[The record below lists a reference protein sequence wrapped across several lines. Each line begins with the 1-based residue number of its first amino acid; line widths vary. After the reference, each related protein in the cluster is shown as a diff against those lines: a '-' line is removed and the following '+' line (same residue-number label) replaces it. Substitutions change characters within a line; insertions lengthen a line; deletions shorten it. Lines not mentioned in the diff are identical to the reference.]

1 MTIEAALPQPFNSAH
16 FVDPH
21 RAYARLREEGPV
33 HQVALPDG
41 TPIWLV
47 LREADVR
54 AWLTDDRL
62 SVNKAKS
69 GNGYKGFSLPPALD
83 ANLLNI
89 DPADHLRLRRL
100 VSKTFTPRR
109 VEALRDG
116 VQAAADGLADVLARC
131 METNGAADLVS
142 QFANPLPLVV
152 IGDLLG
158 VPEQDRKP
166 FSDWVTTM
174 FDPQGRED
182 MANAVDSI
190 HHYLVEL
197 IEQRRHEPDDRLLSA
212 LIAVRDEG
220 DTLTEDELVSLAFLI
235 LFAGS
240 ESTQH
245 VISGGLLTLLEHPR
259 QLGALREYPALLP
272 DAVEEI
278 LRYAHPN
285 QMAIRRFPTEDIVIG
300 GTRIPAGDTV
310 MLCPAS
316 AHRDPQRYPEPDRF
330 DIHRTDKSHLA
341 LGYGVHYCLGAPL
354 ARLEIQ
360 TALGTLLRRFPKL
373 SLGVPADQLR
383 WRPSFRSHVVKELPI
398 TAG

>member
-1 MTIEAALPQPFNSAH
+1 MGPPVATLGNDVAKMT
-16 FVDPH
+16 
-21 RAYARLREEGPV
+21 
-33 HQVALPDG
+33 
-41 TPIWLV
+41 W
-47 LREADVR
+47 
-54 AWLTDDRL
+54 
-62 SVNKAKS
+62 
-69 GNGYKGFSLPPALD
+69 NGYKGFSLPPALD

-89 DPADHLRLRRL
+89 DPTDHLRLRRL

-109 VEALRDG
+109 VEALRAG
-116 VQAAADGLADVLARC
+116 VQEAAGGLADALAKR
-131 METNGAADLVS
+131 METDGAADLVS

-152 IGDLLG
+152 IGNLLG

-174 FDPQGRED
+174 FDPQSRDD

-190 HHYLVEL
+190 HRYLLDL
-197 IEQRRHEPDDRLLSA
+197 IEQRRREPDDRLLSA

-220 DTLTEDELVSLAFLI
+220 DKLTEDELVSLAFLI

-245 VISGGLLTLLEHPR
+245 VISGGLLTLLEHPQ
-259 QLGALREYPALLP
+259 QLGALREDPALLP

-285 QMAIRRFPTEDIVIG
+285 QMAIRRFPTEDVVIG

-310 MLCPAS
+310 MLCIAS

-330 DIHRTDKSHLA
+330 DIHRTDKAHLT
-341 LGYGVHYCLGAPL
+341 LGCGVHYCLGAPL

-360 TALGTLLRRFPKL
+360 TALGTLLRRCPQL
-373 SLGVPADQLR
+373 ALDVPADQLR
-383 WRPSFRSHVVKELPI
+383 WRPSFRSHALKELPI